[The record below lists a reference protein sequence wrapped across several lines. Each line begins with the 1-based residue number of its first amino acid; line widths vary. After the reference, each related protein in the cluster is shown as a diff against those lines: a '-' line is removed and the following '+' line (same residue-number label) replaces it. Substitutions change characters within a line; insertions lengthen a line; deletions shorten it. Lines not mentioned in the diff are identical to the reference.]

1 MRDELPNAEAAA
13 VPKGKELNILINR
26 NVWNVLTFPID
37 RSVSSFACFICCED
51 NAEELGLLKGYSDSN
66 PCLSLGNLS
75 EIENTVLCV
84 THTPAKIHN
93 TGDIPPLLNSSVIF
107 REIERR

>member
-1 MRDELPNAEAAA
+1 M
-13 VPKGKELNILINR
+13 
-26 NVWNVLTFPID
+26 LTFPID
-37 RSVSSFACFICCED
+37 RSVSSFACFICYED

-84 THTPAKIHN
+84 THTPQQKY
-93 TGDIPPLLNSSVIF
+93 TTLETFPPF
-107 REIERR
+107 